1 MLWNLVSVCIEK
13 SFLYTEIKRSKNQ
26 NGQNHLLRTQTSRPL
41 PCPVRVRRLPRHSRS
56 MHFGDLSEKLKN
68 SLGPTILVK
77 TFGTLNHLQ
86 MICTFSNNPSP
97 PPRTVLGVT
106 GQKLWKSLLKCMNF
120 NFVRGWGGGGNRR
133 QSCWKLNFFPNHCT
147 SVLNPVFSCFPCTT
161 ISYADLPT
169 FLKNLPNKLA

>member
-77 TFGTLNHLQ
+77 TWYVHFPTIPL
-86 MICTFSNNPSP
+86 TPSP
-97 PPRTVLGVT
+97 PWTVLGVT
-106 GQKLWKSLLKCMNF
+106 GEKRWKSRLKCMNF